1 MNRTIKLALSA
12 SMLVAVAGTA
22 FGQADKYNIDF
33 NKTSGNGAGVPANTY
48 GGAANQPGFW
58 NSITS
63 ASAGTTQLKN
73 LDGSNSFV
81 TLTRDV
87 VQPFLDANDGA
98 YTGEAATLMED
109 YQGASGVAQ
118 MQYTLNDM
126 PSGLYAVYVYAKRP
140 GSTQTCT
147 VTVTGST
154 SLAQSVGGAVD
165 GLSNDMVPGV
175 ACSIHVIDLNSN
187 GPIQIKINNDAGGWA
202 TCAGIQVK
210 KITNVFN
217 GMRFY
222 VDASAPDL
230 NVQDGTSWA
239 TAFKDLNPI
248 LKHAALIGGF
258 DVEIW
263 TANGIYRPTTGTSR
277 TETFKVPNG
286 IELHGGFSGSETS
299 LSQRVWQLFFTYM
312 AGSIGGSADT
322 DNSYHV
328 VTIDEVG
335 SGTDVSGWF
344 IARGYANGSGTNAK
358 GGGLYIT
365 DSSVDL
371 RDCRVLLN
379 HASSDGGGMYIS
391 GFNATFSEAPLLSNI
406 NFISNSTDSTGGAIY
421 ATNASNLRI
430 ANGDFRGNQA
440 DGQGGAI
447 KIVTTTG
454 ATIANSLFTGNTASF
469 DNGGA
474 LYITGS
480 DAQDVTLVNCT
491 VVGNTAGQVAGGL
504 YTNNGADALV
514 NNCIFWHNDDQFSGT
529 ASAKQF
535 GGNGGVGSTIVP
547 SFTTIEGV
555 SANPIF
561 MDANGPDN
569 LFGTTDDNCRVAM
582 WSPVIDAG
590 SSSLMINDY
599 TDADNDGN
607 KSEKTPIDLDR
618 NPRQADVESVANT
631 GVGTPP
637 IDRGCYEVVPPCPA
651 DLNQDGFVN
660 GDDYDMFASAF
671 ESGDPDA
678 DFNQDSFINGDD
690 YDAFASHFEA
700 GC

>member
-1 MNRTIKLALSA
+1 MNRSLKLALSA
-12 SMLVAVAGTA
+12 SMLAAVAGTA

-109 YQGASGVAQ
+109 FQGASGVAQ

-126 PSGLYAVYVYAKRP
+126 PAGTYAVYVYAKRP

-154 SLAQSVGGAVD
+154 SAAQSVGGAVD
-165 GLSNDMVPGV
+165 GLSNDMIPGV
-175 ACSIHVIDLNSN
+175 ACSIHIVEMNTN
-187 GPIQIKINNDAGGWA
+187 GPIQIKINNDAGGFA
-202 TCAGIQVK
+202 TCAGIQIK
-210 KITNVFN
+210 KVVNVFN
-217 GMRFY
+217 GVRFY

-230 NVQDGTSWA
+230 NVQDGMTWA

-248 LKHAALIGGF
+248 LKQAALIGGY

-263 TANGIYRPTTGTSR
+263 AANGIYKPTTGTSR
-277 TETFKVPNG
+277 TETFTVPAG
-286 IELHGGFSGSETS
+286 IELHGGFSGSETAK
-299 LSQRVWQLFFTYM
+299 SQRVWQLFPTYM
-312 AGSIGGSADT
+312 LGSIATAADT

-328 VTIDEVG
+328 VTIDDV
-335 SGTDVSGWF
+335 SGAASLSGWF
-344 IARGYANGSGTNAK
+344 IGRGYANGAGTNAK

-365 DSSVDL
+365 NSAVDL

-379 HASSDGGGMYIS
+379 HAGSDGGGMYIS
-391 GFNATFSEAPLLSNI
+391 GVDPLFSEAPFLSNI

-421 ATNASNLRI
+421 ATGANSLRL
-430 ANGDFRGNQA
+430 ANCDFRGNQA

-447 KIVTTTG
+447 KFVTTTG

-474 LYITGS
+474 IYITGS
-480 DAQDVTLVNCT
+480 DTQDVTLVNCT
-491 VVGNTAGQVAGGL
+491 VVGNIAGQVAGGL
-504 YTNNGADALV
+504 YTNNGADAQV

-535 GGNGGVGSTIVP
+535 GGNGGVGSTVVP

-561 MDANGPDN
+561 IDANGPDN

-590 SSSLMINDY
+590 STSLMINDY
-599 TDADNDGN
+599 SDVDADGN
-607 KSEKTPIDLDR
+607 KFEKTPVDLDG
-618 NPRQADVESVANT
+618 NPRQADVVDVANT

-637 IDRGCYEVVPPCPA
+637 IDRGCYEVEPPCPS

-671 ESGDPDA
+671 ESADPDA
-678 DFNQDSFINGDD
+678 DFNNDGFINGDD